1 ETLTSPPSSPV
12 KNVNDKPT
20 GTPRLSGVPREKGTL
35 VVDTSLIS
43 DEDGI
48 GNYEIIWQQSETQ
61 NDWQMYPNAD
71 GGVLQLQQ
79 RHVGYS

>member
-1 ETLTSPPSSPV
+1 MTSSPPSPV

-20 GTPRLSGVPREKGTL
+20 GTPRLSGVPCEKGTL
-35 VVDTSLIS
+35 DVDTSLIS